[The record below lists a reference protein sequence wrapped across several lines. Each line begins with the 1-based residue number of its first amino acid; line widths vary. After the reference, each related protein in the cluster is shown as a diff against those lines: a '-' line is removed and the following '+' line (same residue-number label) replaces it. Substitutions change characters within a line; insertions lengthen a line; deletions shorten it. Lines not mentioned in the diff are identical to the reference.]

1 MSFAGRAPALDST
14 AMEHPTRTGG
24 SLAPSRVTA
33 LLSRHGELVRFAI
46 VGASTFVVDTAV
58 FLLLENTILEPKP
71 VTAKILAVLVATLV
85 GYLANREWSFRA
97 RGGLARPREATLYFV
112 VSGIALLVNAAPLGV
127 SRYVLPPRDAAT
139 SRTLAEQVADLVS
152 AQVVGTLLAMAFRW
166 WAFRRWVFPAALS
179 S

>member
-1 MSFAGRAPALDST
+1 
-14 AMEHPTRTGG
+14 MEHPTRTGG
-24 SLAPSRVTA
+24 SFAPSRLAA
-33 LLSRHGELVRFAI
+33 LLSRHGELVRFAV
-46 VGASTFVVDTAV
+46 VGASTFVIDTAV
-58 FLLLENTILEPKP
+58 FVLLENTILEPKP
-71 VTAKILAVLVATLV
+71 VTAKILAVVVATVV

-112 VSGIALLVNAAPLGV
+112 VSGIALLVNAAPLGI
-127 SRYVLPPRDAAT
+127 SRYVLHLAT
-139 SRTLAEQVADLVS
+139 PYVSDVAEQVADLVS

>member
-14 AMEHPTRTGG
+14 AMANPTRTGR
-24 SLAPSRVTA
+24 SLAPTRVTA

-71 VTAKILAVLVATLV
+71 VTAKILAVLVATIV

-112 VSGIALLVNAAPLGV
+112 VSGIALAVNAAPLAL
-127 SRYVLPPRDAAT
+127 SRYVFHLAT
-139 SRTLAEQVADLVS
+139 PYVSDLAEQVADLVS
-152 AQVVGTLLAMAFRW
+152 AQIVGTLLAMAFRW